1 MQIEKRLAELGINLP
16 VAEPPI
22 ANYVTPAQA
31 GNLLFFSGR
40 GPARDDGTLLTGVV
54 GRDVTVE
61 EAYQHAR
68 VAGLQLIAAMQA
80 ELGELDRVVR
90 IVKVLGMINAVPG
103 FGQHPEVINGC
114 SDLLVEVFGERGRHA
129 RSAVGMDSLPDGIS
143 IEIEAIVEVA

>member
-1 MQIEKRLAELGINLP
+1 MQVEKRLAELGINLP
-16 VAEPPI
+16 AAEPPI
-22 ANYVTPAQA
+22 ANYVTAVLA
-31 GNLLFFSGR
+31 GSLLFFSGR

-68 VAGLQLIAAMQA
+68 VAGLQLIAAMKA

-90 IVKVLGMINAVPG
+90 IVKVLGMVNAVPG

-129 RSAVGMDSLPDGIS
+129 RSAVGMSSLPDGIS
-143 IEIEAIVEVA
+143 VEIEAIVEVA

>member
-1 MQIEKRLAELGINLP
+1 MQIERRLAELGINLP

-22 ANYVTPAQA
+22 ANYVTAAQV

-90 IVKVLGMINAVPG
+90 IVKVLGMVNAVPG
-103 FGQHPEVINGC
+103 FG
-114 SDLLVEVFGERGRHA
+114 
-129 RSAVGMDSLPDGIS
+129 S
-143 IEIEAIVEVA
+143 IPK